1 MAEER
6 AKDAGGDSKNGDSN
20 DEVFRGVNNSK
31 GKTKVEFPSSSSS
44 LSSTELR
51 SCDELNERSDE
62 SDAKEGP
69 EETTPLSE
77 WEDPMAVE
85 LEKLLIPNIKKA
97 TLTAMK
103 KIVECGFTEEQAE
116 WAVLN
121 SGSYQG
127 YFDIISNIFSG
138 AWIVLTCSNKD
149 GLDFSIPLFD
159 GIESLASYIL
169 LEMVCVLK
177 EVKPFLSVAE
187 AMWLLLICDLNML
200 EAVEHGTVNT
210 NPVLCSCCTSK
221 HSECKNDTPIGSSK
235 AIVVSAPRAETSGAG
250 RKGLSGLRQK
260 AYRAGTSTSSKGG
273 KRRGGFI
280 TSTRMARSID
290 VTVSKPLISQPSSSG
305 VKKNKGSGVVSVP
318 SLPVMTSK
326 AAAIVKQ
333 ESKPTVKAPGS
344 SAVPS
349 SVHISEKDERIM
361 TLMMHKQLLQQELEG
376 WTDWASEKVREA
388 AQKLSK
394 EQPELR
400 MLRQERE
407 ETHNFEALMEE
418 KVKQRQSELEAELS
432 GFHSQ
437 MRLSNSVVQRL
448 EAERAKLK
456 KGIADSLM
464 KNIQSSVNLK
474 ETVEREQELLKQ
486 CQTLEGETSSL
497 QEYLSGLKGESA
509 SLQARIDKAR
519 KREGEFEALR
529 QYEEKE
535 KIKNLQKLESIR
547 SKREQWKRQV
557 KAEEDNLR
565 AIAEANRLQYE
576 ERKCKLIEEISA
588 LKLAAASRD
597 QGGVKRE
604 WECII
609 CLTKATSVAFL
620 PCAHQVL
627 CKDCNTLHENQGMK
641 DCPSCRTP
649 IVQRIHA
656 RFPPRRPH

>member
-6 AKDAGGDSKNGDSN
+6 AKEAGGDSKNGDSN
-20 DEVFRGVNNSK
+20 DEVFPGVNDSK
-31 GKTKVEFPSSSSS
+31 WKTKVEFPSS
-44 LSSTELR
+44 SSTELR

-97 TLTAMK
+97 TLTAMN

-127 YFDIISNIFSG
+127 YFDIISNIFTG
-138 AWIVLTCSNKD
+138 AWVVLNCSNKD
-149 GLDFSIPLFD
+149 GLGIDFSIPLFD
-159 GIESLASYIL
+159 GIESLSAYIL

-235 AIVVSAPRAETSGAG
+235 AIVVSAPRAGDAG

-260 AYRAGTSTSSKGG
+260 AHRAETSSKGG
-273 KRRGGFI
+273 KRRGRFI

-333 ESKPTVKAPGS
+333 ESKPTVKASGS

-349 SVHISEKDERIM
+349 SVLISEKDERIM

-418 KVKQRQSELEAELS
+418 KVKQRQSELEGELS
-432 GFHSQ
+432 DFHSQ
-437 MRLSNSVVQRL
+437 MRLSNSAVQRL

-509 SLQARIDKAR
+509 SLEARIDKAR

-529 QYEEKE
+529 QHEERE

-565 AIAEANRLQYE
+565 AIAESNRLQYE

-604 WECII
+604 WECTI

>member
-1 MAEER
+1 M
-6 AKDAGGDSKNGDSN
+6 N
-20 DEVFRGVNNSK
+20 
-31 GKTKVEFPSSSSS
+31 GKTH
-44 LSSTELR
+44 
-51 SCDELNERSDE
+51 
-62 SDAKEGP
+62 
-69 EETTPLSE
+69 
-77 WEDPMAVE
+77 WEDPHI
-85 LEKLLIPNIKKA
+85 EKLLIPNIKKA

-138 AWIVLTCSNKD
+138 AWIVLTCCNKD

-221 HSECKNDTPIGSSK
+221 HSECKNDTPI
-235 AIVVSAPRAETSGAG
+235 AETSGAG

-260 AYRAGTSTSSKGG
+260 AHRAGTSTSTKGG

-305 VKKNKGSGVVSVP
+305 VKKNIGSGVVS
-318 SLPVMTSK
+318 VMTSK

-333 ESKPTVKAPGS
+333 ESKPTVKASGS
-344 SAVPS
+344 SAAPS
-349 SVHISEKDERIM
+349 SVHISEKDESIM

-376 WTDWASEKVREA
+376 WADWASVKVREA
-388 AQKLSK
+388 AQKLRK

-432 GFHSQ
+432 DFHSQ
-437 MRLSNSVVQRL
+437 MRVSNSAVQRL
-448 EAERAKLK
+448 KAERAKLK

-486 CQTLEGETSSL
+486 CQTLESETSSL

-509 SLQARIDKAR
+509 SLQSRIDKAR

-529 QYEEKE
+529 QHEERD

-565 AIAEANRLQYE
+565 AIAESNRLQYE

-588 LKLAAASRD
+588 LKLAAASRG

-604 WECII
+604 WECTI

>member
-6 AKDAGGDSKNGDSN
+6 AKEAGGDSKNGDSN
-20 DEVFRGVNNSK
+20 DEVFPGVNDSK

-77 WEDPMAVE
+77 WEDPMALE
-85 LEKLLIPNIKKA
+85 LEKLLIPNIKNA

-127 YFDIISNIFSG
+127 YFDIISNIFTG
-138 AWIVLTCSNKD
+138 AWVVLTCSNKD

-159 GIESLASYIL
+159 GIESLSAYIL

-177 EVKPFLSVAE
+177 ELKPFLSVAE

-260 AYRAGTSTSSKGG
+260 AHRAGTSTSSKGG
-273 KRRGGFI
+273 KRRGRFI

-333 ESKPTVKAPGS
+333 ESKPTVKASGS

-349 SVHISEKDERIM
+349 SVLISEKDERIM

-376 WTDWASEKVREA
+376 WTDWASVKVREA

-400 MLRQERE
+400 ELRQERE

-418 KVKQRQSELEAELS
+418 NVKQRQSELEAELS

-437 MRLSNSVVQRL
+437 MRLSNSAVQRL

-509 SLQARIDKAR
+509 SLEARIDKAI

-565 AIAEANRLQYE
+565 AIAESNRLQYE

-604 WECII
+604 WECTI

>member
-6 AKDAGGDSKNGDSN
+6 AKEAGGDSKNGDSN
-20 DEVFRGVNNSK
+20 DEVFPGVNDSK
-31 GKTKVEFPSSSSS
+31 GKTKVEFSS

-51 SCDELNERSDE
+51 SCDDLNERSDE

-127 YFDIISNIFSG
+127 YFDIISNIFTG
-138 AWIVLTCSNKD
+138 AWVVLTCSNKD

-177 EVKPFLSVAE
+177 ELKPFLSVAE
-187 AMWLLLICDLNML
+187 AMWLLLICDLNVL

-221 HSECKNDTPIGSSK
+221 HSECKNETPIGSSK
-235 AIVVSAPRAETSGAG
+235 AIVVSAPRAETSGA
-250 RKGLSGLRQK
+250 K
-260 AYRAGTSTSSKGG
+260 AHRAGTSTSSKGG
-273 KRRGGFI
+273 KRRGRFI

-305 VKKNKGSGVVSVP
+305 VKKNKGSGGVSVP

-333 ESKPTVKAPGS
+333 ESKPTVKASGS

-349 SVHISEKDERIM
+349 SVLISEKDERIM

-376 WTDWASEKVREA
+376 WTDWASVKVREA

-400 MLRQERE
+400 ELRQERE

-418 KVKQRQSELEAELS
+418 KVKQRQSELEGELS
-432 GFHSQ
+432 DFHSQ
-437 MRLSNSVVQRL
+437 MRLSNSAVQRL

-509 SLQARIDKAR
+509 SLEARIDKAR

-529 QYEEKE
+529 QYEVKE

-565 AIAEANRLQYE
+565 AIAESNRLQYE

-604 WECII
+604 WECTI

>member
-1 MAEER
+1 MAEQR
-6 AKDAGGDSKNGDSN
+6 AKEAGGNSKNGDSN
-20 DEVFRGVNNSK
+20 EEVFPRVNDSK
-31 GKTKVEFPSSSSS
+31 GKTKVEFPSEQS
-44 LSSTELR
+44 R
-51 SCDELNERSDE
+51 SCDELNERLDE

-85 LEKLLIPNIKKA
+85 LEKLLIPNIKNA
-97 TLTAMK
+97 TLSAMN
-103 KIVECGFTEEQAE
+103 KIVDECGFSEEHAE

-121 SGSYQG
+121 SGKYQG
-127 YFDIISNIFSG
+127 YLDIISNIYIG
-138 AWIVLTCSNKD
+138 AWAVLDWDNKD

-159 GIESLASYIL
+159 GIESLAAYIL

-187 AMWLLLICDLNML
+187 AMWLLLICDLNMF
-200 EAVEHGTVNT
+200 EAVQHGTVNT
-210 NPVLCSCCTSK
+210 NPVLFSEHSQCVNKTPRVQSKTKTSAA
-221 HSECKNDTPIGSSK
+221 GSSK
-235 AIVVSAPRAETSGAG
+235 ASVVSAPQASGAG
-250 RKGLSGLRQK
+250 RKGLSGLRQ
-260 AYRAGTSTSSKGG
+260 STSSKGG

-290 VTVSKPLISQPSSSG
+290 VTMGKPLISQPSSSAG
-305 VKKNKGSGVVSVP
+305 KKNKASGVVSVS
-318 SLPVMTSK
+318 SLPAVTSK
-326 AAAIVKQ
+326 AAAVVKQ
-333 ESKPTVKAPGS
+333 ENKPTVKAPGS
-344 SAVPS
+344 S
-349 SVHISEKDERIM
+349 SVHLSEKDERIVE
-361 TLMMHKQLLQQELEG
+361 LIVRKQLLQQELEG
-376 WTDWASEKVREA
+376 WTDWTSVKVREA

-400 MLRQERE
+400 KLRQERE
-407 ETHNFEALMEE
+407 ETRNFEALMEE
-418 KVKQRQSELEAELS
+418 KVKQRQSELEGELS
-432 GFHSQ
+432 DFHSQ
-437 MRLSNSVVQRL
+437 MRLSNSAVQRL
-448 EAERAKLK
+448 EAERTKLK

-464 KNIQSSVNLK
+464 KSIQSCVNLE
-474 ETVEREQELLKQ
+474 ETVEREKELLKQ

-497 QEYLSGLKGESA
+497 QEYLAGLKGETA
-509 SLQARIDKAR
+509 SLQARIEKVR

-529 QYEEKE
+529 QHEERE
-535 KIKNLQKLESIR
+535 KIKNLQKLEPIR

-565 AIAEANRLQYE
+565 AIAAANRLQYE

-604 WECII
+604 WECTM

-627 CKDCNTLHENQGMK
+627 CKDCNMLHENQGMK

-649 IVQRIHA
+649 IMQRIHA
-656 RFPPRRPH
+656 SFPPRRPH

>member
-6 AKDAGGDSKNGDSN
+6 AKEAGGDSKNGDSN
-20 DEVFRGVNNSK
+20 EEVFPGVNDSK

-51 SCDELNERSDE
+51 NCDELNERSED

-77 WEDPMAVE
+77 WEDPMAIE

-127 YFDIISNIFSG
+127 YFDIISNIFTG
-138 AWIVLTCSNKD
+138 AWVVLTCSNKD

-159 GIESLASYIL
+159 GIESLAAYIL

-235 AIVVSAPRAETSGAG
+235 AIVVSAPRAGDAG

-260 AYRAGTSTSSKGG
+260 AHRAETSSKGG
-273 KRRGGFI
+273 KRRGRFI

-290 VTVSKPLISQPSSSG
+290 MTVSKPLISQPSSSG

-333 ESKPTVKAPGS
+333 ESKPTVIASGS

-349 SVHISEKDERIM
+349 SVQISEKDERIM
-361 TLMMHKQLLQQELEG
+361 TLMMQKQLLQQELEG
-376 WTDWASEKVREA
+376 WTDWASVKVREA
-388 AQKLSK
+388 TQKLSK
-394 EQPELR
+394 DQAELK
-400 MLRQERE
+400 MLSQERE

-418 KVKQRQSELEAELS
+418 KVKQRQSELEGELS
-432 GFHSQ
+432 DFHSQ
-437 MRLSNSVVQRL
+437 MRLSNSAVKRL

-509 SLQARIDKAR
+509 SLEARIDKAR

-529 QYEEKE
+529 QHEESE

-565 AIAEANRLQYE
+565 AIAESNRLQYE

-604 WECII
+604 WECTI

>member
-6 AKDAGGDSKNGDSN
+6 AKEAGGDSKNGDSN
-20 DEVFRGVNNSK
+20 DEVFPGVNDSK

-77 WEDPMAVE
+77 WEDPMALE
-85 LEKLLIPNIKKA
+85 LEKLLIPNIKNA

-127 YFDIISNIFSG
+127 YFDIISNIFTG
-138 AWIVLTCSNKD
+138 AWVVLTCSNKD

-159 GIESLASYIL
+159 GIESLAAYIL

-187 AMWLLLICDLNML
+187 AMWLLLICDLNVF
-200 EAVEHGTVNT
+200 EAVEHGTVKT
-210 NPVLCSCCTSK
+210 NPVLFSCGTSK
-221 HSECKNDTPIGSSK
+221 HSQCENDTPRGSSSK
-235 AIVVSAPRAETSGAG
+235 ASGAG

-260 AYRAGTSTSSKGG
+260 AHRAETRSKGG

-305 VKKNKGSGVVSVP
+305 GKKNKGSGVVSVP
-318 SLPVMTSK
+318 SLPAVASK

-349 SVHISEKDERIM
+349 SVHISEKDERIV
-361 TLMMHKQLLQQELEG
+361 TLMVRKQLLQQELEG
-376 WTDWASEKVREA
+376 WTDWASEK
-388 AQKLSK
+388 
-394 EQPELR
+394 
-400 MLRQERE
+400 
-407 ETHNFEALMEE
+407 
-418 KVKQRQSELEAELS
+418 
-432 GFHSQ
+432 

-464 KNIQSSVNLK
+464 KSIQSCVNLE

-486 CQTLEGETSSL
+486 CQTLEGEISSL
-497 QEYLSGLKGESA
+497 QEYLAGLKGEPA

-519 KREGEFEALR
+519 KREGEFE
-529 QYEEKE
+529 
-535 KIKNLQKLESIR
+535 
-547 SKREQWKRQV
+547 V

-565 AIAEANRLQYE
+565 AKAAANRLQYE

-604 WECII
+604 WECTM

-620 PCAHQVL
+620 PCAHQIAIPVGGFG
-627 CKDCNTLHENQGMK
+627 NVMNQEGT
-641 DCPSCRTP
+641 DVGSLSGQILQC
-649 IVQRIHA
+649 VEED
-656 RFPPRRPH
+656 